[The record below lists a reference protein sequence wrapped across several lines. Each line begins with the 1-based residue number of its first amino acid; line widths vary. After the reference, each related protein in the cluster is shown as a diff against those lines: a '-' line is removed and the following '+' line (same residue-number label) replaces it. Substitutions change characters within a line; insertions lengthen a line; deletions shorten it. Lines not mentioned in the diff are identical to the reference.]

1 MDLGETLRALP
12 KPKRLR
18 AAKHISEPSGV
29 PPQSSLK
36 MNFAE
41 IVTKAKASSVDDE
54 KAMSIA
60 ELFLEVKALGKNS
73 FDKAKYGETRS
84 ILERQIITAVTD

>member
-1 MDLGETLRALP
+1 
-12 KPKRLR
+12 
-18 AAKHISEPSGV
+18 
-29 PPQSSLK
+29 
-36 MNFAE
+36 
-41 IVTKAKASSVDDE
+41 
-54 KAMSIA
+54 MSIA